1 MQIIDLILISL
12 TLFAIYIL
20 IRKKFLKTKII
31 NSKTQKKED
40 IIKEYENEMTR
51 ILYEFKDDEKQL
63 SIKRKEFLIK
73 VNKELAM
80 NIFFDA
86 NETQEIIQ
94 RLINIKL
101 N

>member
-12 TLFAIYIL
+12 TLLAIYIL

>member
-12 TLFAIYIL
+12 ILLGIYIL
-20 IRKKFLKTKII
+20 IRKKLLKTKII

>member
-1 MQIIDLILISL
+1 MQIINLILISL
-12 TLFAIYIL
+12 ILLGIYIL
-20 IRKKFLKTKII
+20 IRKKLLKTKII

-40 IIKEYENEMTR
+40 IIKEYENEMIR
-51 ILYEFKDDEKQL
+51 ILYKYKDDEKQL
-63 SIKRKEFLIK
+63 SIKRKEFLLK

-94 RLINIKL
+94 KLVNIKL

>member
-1 MQIIDLILISL
+1 MQTIDFILISL
-12 TLFAIYIL
+12 TLLGIYIL

>member
-12 TLFAIYIL
+12 ILLGIYIL
-20 IRKKFLKTKII
+20 IRKKLLKTKII

-40 IIKEYENEMTR
+40 IIKEYENEMIR
-51 ILYEFKDDEKQL
+51 ILYKYKDDEKQL
-63 SIKRKEFLIK
+63 SIKRKEFLLK

-94 RLINIKL
+94 KLVNIKL